1 MRETEFR
8 RKGEER
14 MNIKEEI
21 DYIIKLIEDAKTI
34 DDGKVAFALIELYNL
49 KNKLY
54 AKEEKEE

>member
-1 MRETEFR
+1 
-8 RKGEER
+8 